1 MAADTNLTIGHNLLP
16 KTSGN
21 INLGDSTHK

>member
-1 MAADTNLTIGHNLLP
+1 MAASKNLTVGSNLLP

>member
-1 MAADTNLTIGHNLLP
+1 MAASTNLTIGSNVLP